1 MYQAWLET
9 DAGSAAIHHLRRRR
23 LPPDPRSRDSETVA
37 LPNPPVKRACRNRRT
52 AGLWSKSVAEGRHLG
67 TRLRP
72 SWWKVTGP
80 LEYRQILARRLK
92 QLMTDGAAIT
102 VASPIRL
109 ADQGKTTVAA
119 LAWQETRTDDI
130 RAHYSEPMTSAKVA
144 AAEKETENVLA

>member
-1 MYQAWLET
+1 
-9 DAGSAAIHHLRRRR
+9 
-23 LPPDPRSRDSETVA
+23 
-37 LPNPPVKRACRNRRT
+37 
-52 AGLWSKSVAEGRHLG
+52 
-67 TRLRP
+67 
-72 SWWKVTGP
+72 VTGP
-80 LEYRQILARRLK
+80 LEYRQILARQLK

-144 AAEKETENVLA
+144 AAEKETEDVLA